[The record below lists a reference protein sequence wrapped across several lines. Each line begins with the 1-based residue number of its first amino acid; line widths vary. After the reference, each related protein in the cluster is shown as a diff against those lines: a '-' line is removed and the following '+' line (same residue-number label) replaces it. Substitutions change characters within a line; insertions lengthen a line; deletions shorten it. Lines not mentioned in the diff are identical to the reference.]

1 MSESADTPPVSSAPA
16 AGAPAETAAPPVGN
30 EPAWKVIREALR
42 GGHRDY
48 TEGPIGR
55 AVLLLAIPMVLET
68 VLESV
73 FAVEDVFF
81 VSKLGADA
89 VAAVGI
95 TESLMTIVFAIAI
108 GLSMSAT
115 ATVARRIGEKNREGA
130 SVAAVQVI
138 ALGAGLSAI
147 LGIVG
152 AIFAPQ
158 LLQMLGASP
167 GVVEIGT
174 GYARWMLG
182 GNATVFLLYLINAV
196 FRGAGDAAI
205 AMRVLWI
212 GNLFNIVLDPLLIF
226 GIGPFPELGV
236 TGAAIGNV
244 LGRALAVG
252 IQLVTLARGRGAIGI
267 ARRHVRLEPEV
278 MRTILR
284 LSGTGI
290 LQVTIGTASW
300 LGLIRILTGFG
311 SAAVAGYTIGI
322 RIIIFAIMPSWG
334 LSNAAATMV
343 GQSLGAE
350 KPDRAERSVY
360 IAGLFNMLF
369 LGSVGVL
376 FVLFA
381 APIVRFFTAEP
392 AVLAYGTDCL
402 RIVSY
407 GFAFYAWGLVF
418 EQSFNG
424 AGDPWTPTW
433 LNLACF
439 WLWEIP
445 IAWYLGVHEGI
456 GPRGVF
462 WAITIA
468 FSTLAVA
475 AGAVFR
481 RGRWKTKKV

>member
-1 MSESADTPPVSSAPA
+1 MSESTPIRTPPVSSAGPR
-16 AGAPAETAAPPVGN
+16 ES
-30 EPAWKVIREALR
+30 AWTIIKDALR

-55 AVLLLAIPMVLET
+55 AILLLAIPMVLET
-68 VLESV
+68 LLESV

-81 VSKLGADA
+81 VSRLGPDA
-89 VAAVGI
+89 IAAVGI
-95 TESLMTIVFAIAI
+95 TESLMTIVFAVAI
-108 GLSMSAT
+108 GLSMGAT
-115 ATVARRIGEKNREGA
+115 ATVARRIGEKNREAA
-130 SVAAVQVI
+130 SVAAVQII
-138 ALGAGLSAI
+138 ALGAGIAAV

-152 AIFAPQ
+152 CIFAPR
-158 LLQMLGASP
+158 LLELLGASP
-167 GVVEIGT
+167 GVVAMGT

-236 TGAAIGNV
+236 TGAAIGNNF
-244 LGRALAVG
+244 GRGIAVA
-252 IQLVTLARGRGAIGI
+252 IQLWTLAGGRGAIGV
-267 ARRHVRLEPEV
+267 ARRHLKLEPDV
-278 MRTILR
+278 MRSILR

-290 LQVTIGTASW
+290 LQVLIGTASW
-300 LGLIRILTGFG
+300 LGLIRILTSFG
-311 SAAVAGYTIGI
+311 SSAVAGYTIGI
-322 RIIIFAIMPSWG
+322 RVIIFAIMPSWG

-343 GQSLGAE
+343 GQSLGAQ

-360 IAGLFNMLF
+360 IAGLFNMIF
-369 LGSVGVL
+369 LGSVGL
-376 FVLFA
+376 IFVLLA
-381 APIVRFFTAEP
+381 GPIVRIFTSDP
-392 AVLAYGTDCL
+392 AVLEFGTACL
-402 RIVSY
+402 RIVGY
-407 GFAFYAWGLVF
+407 GFPFYAWGLVF

-424 AGDPWTPTW
+424 AGDTWTPTW
-433 LNLACF
+433 LNFFCF

-445 IAWYLGVHEGI
+445 IAWYLGVHLGM

-462 WAITIA
+462 WAVMIA

-475 AGAVFR
+475 AGGMFR
-481 RGRWKTKKV
+481 RGRWKLKKV